1 MKKLRK
7 ISLENFDRLSS
18 SEASR
23 LIGGKDK
30 NPTIPPPKPPTNTNT
45 KLPSPHLGPFTGQ
58 VQPGGY
64 SLEYNGGNYKIGGSV
79 SGGGGSGA
87 IKGTIYF

>member
-23 LIGGKDK
+23 LIGGKD
-30 NPTIPPPKPPTNTNT
+30 NPTIPPTKPPTLPTTT
-45 KLPSPHLGPFTGQ
+45 KPPSPHLGPFTGQ
-58 VQPGGY
+58 VLPGGY
-64 SLEYNGGNYKIGGSV
+64 GLEYDGGNFK
-79 SGGGGSGA
+79 
-87 IKGTIYF
+87 IKGTITPGGGSVGFVYKF